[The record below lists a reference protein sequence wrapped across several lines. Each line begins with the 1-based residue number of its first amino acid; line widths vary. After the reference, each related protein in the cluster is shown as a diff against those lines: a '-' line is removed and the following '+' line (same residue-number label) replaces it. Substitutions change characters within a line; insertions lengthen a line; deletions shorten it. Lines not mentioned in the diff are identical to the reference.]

1 MQIGRFFSLQ
11 RGRVGQYLSS
21 RVLVVRTPFQ
31 SPVQPCCYFGFEQL
45 SQAQKFTQNLAR
57 KGFRFQLQRS
67 TLMPQRFEV
76 QLQGHTDLARTLA
89 YWDRVDQKRQNLAAK
104 ASSLASGQPL
114 PIVASEA
121 A

>member
-21 RVLVVRTPFQ
+21 RVLVVKTPFHAQ
-31 SPVQPCCYFGFEQL
+31 VKPCCYFGFEQL

-57 KGFRFQLQRS
+57 KGFSFQLQRS

-89 YWDRVDQKRQNLAAK
+89 YWDRIDQKRQNAVPK
-104 ASSLASGQPL
+104 AGPRALDTPTNTAT
-114 PIVASEA
+114 SEA

>member
-21 RVLVVRTPFQ
+21 RVLVVKTPFRTQ
-31 SPVQPCCYFGFEQL
+31 AQPLCYFGFDQL

-76 QLQGHTDLARTLA
+76 HLQGHTDLAKTLA
-89 YWDRVDQKRQNLAAK
+89 YWDRMSQERQNSVPKANSRALGNPTNSAA
-104 ASSLASGQPL
+104 SN
-114 PIVASEA
+114 A